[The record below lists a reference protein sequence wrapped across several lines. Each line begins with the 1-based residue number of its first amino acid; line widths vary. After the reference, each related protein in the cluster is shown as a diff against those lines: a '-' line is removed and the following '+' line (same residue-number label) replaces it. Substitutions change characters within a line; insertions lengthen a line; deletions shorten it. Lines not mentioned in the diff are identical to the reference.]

1 MRKRLKEP
9 YCVGCGQ
16 EYDNEEAAKQC
27 DCRLN
32 NLFRYGTPYEPMTE
46 NTIAYEEPPGNYSD
60 EQILS
65 VIEETIETHP
75 TLKHKG
81 FLTNWLRSFSMKR
94 SPSAENA
101 RTSRKHLPHSSTF

>member
-1 MRKRLKEP
+1 VRKRLKEP

-32 NLFRYGTPYEPMTE
+32 NLFRYGTPYGPMTE
-46 NTIAYEEPPGNYSD
+46 NTIAYEEPTGNYTD

-75 TLKHKG
+75 TLRHKSFLIKWLKG
-81 FLTNWLRSFSMKR
+81 FSTIK
-94 SPSAENA
+94 SPQAQERLKA
-101 RTSRKHLPHSSTF
+101 SRKYLPDS